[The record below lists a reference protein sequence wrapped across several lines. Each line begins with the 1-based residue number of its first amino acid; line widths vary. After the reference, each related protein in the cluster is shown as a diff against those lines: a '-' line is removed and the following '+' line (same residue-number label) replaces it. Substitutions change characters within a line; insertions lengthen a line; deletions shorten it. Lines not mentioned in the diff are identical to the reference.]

1 MPFCTVCDSTT
12 DKFRF
17 RRNNF
22 KENESK
28 TLTRKEHTQREL
40 FEHFAIDDRNCF
52 LNNCSITITK
62 TDGSNPKSRV
72 LKKGFKNWCTLW
84 IKYFR
89 MIVTPARFYTF
100 FRWWS
105 LVYVK
110 RILDLSKSCLYVL

>member
-22 KENESK
+22 KENERK

-84 IKYFR
+84 IKHFR
-89 MIVTPARFYTF
+89 MILLLRAFIHFSDGGV
-100 FRWWS
+100 
-105 LVYVK
+105 
-110 RILDLSKSCLYVL
+110 